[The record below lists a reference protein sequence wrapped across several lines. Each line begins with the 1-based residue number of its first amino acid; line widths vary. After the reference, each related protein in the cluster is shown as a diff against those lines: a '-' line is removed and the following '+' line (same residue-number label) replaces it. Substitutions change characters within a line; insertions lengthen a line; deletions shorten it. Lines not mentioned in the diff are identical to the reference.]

1 MFLAFGRMYGID
13 SACIMG
19 ETSGYIVDY
28 RSARNVVNAVCALL
42 GISVD
47 TSSFQEQID
56 GIEAASEAI
65 AEKAQAAEDP
75 EDLIYIR

>member
-1 MFLAFGRMYGID
+1 MYGMY
-13 SACIMG
+13 SVGMMG
-19 ETSGYIVDY
+19 GPSGYIVND

-42 GISVD
+42 GINVD
-47 TSSFQEQID
+47 TSSFQEQVD